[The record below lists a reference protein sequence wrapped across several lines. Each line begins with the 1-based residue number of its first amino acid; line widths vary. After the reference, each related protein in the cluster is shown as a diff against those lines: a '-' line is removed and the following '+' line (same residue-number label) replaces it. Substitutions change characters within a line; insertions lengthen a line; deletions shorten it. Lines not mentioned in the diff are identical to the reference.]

1 MQPGGSAV
9 RSGCKG
15 CCDSELLMN
24 ITISDINNTPIAQV
38 TGHGSVI
45 NSVDDA
51 LDIIGNA
58 GYQGAQKIIIYEENI
73 APAFFDLKTG
83 LAGEILQKFI
93 NYNMQ
98 LAIVGSFSKYNSNAL
113 SNFIYESNKTGRVNF
128 VATPEEATAKLC
140 GR

>member
-1 MQPGGSAV
+1 
-9 RSGCKG
+9 
-15 CCDSELLMN
+15 MN
-24 ITISDINNTPIAQV
+24 ITISAINNTHIAEV
-38 TGHGSVI
+38 TGDGSVI

-73 APAFFDLKTG
+73 SPAFFDLKTG
-83 LAGEILQKFI
+83 LAGEILQKFT

-98 LAIVGSFSKYNSNAL
+98 LAIIGDFSKYNSNAL
-113 SNFIYESNKTGRVNF
+113 RDYIYESHKTRQVSF
-128 VATPEEATAKLC
+128 VATPEEAIEKLC